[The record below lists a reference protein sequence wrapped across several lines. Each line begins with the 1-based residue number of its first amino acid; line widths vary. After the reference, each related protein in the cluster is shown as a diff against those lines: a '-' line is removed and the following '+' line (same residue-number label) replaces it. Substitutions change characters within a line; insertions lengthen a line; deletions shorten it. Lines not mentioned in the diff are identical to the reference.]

1 MEVYLKSKG
10 GCNTKESI
18 SNIGLETIVYYMLK
32 TFMLLNHR
40 TFENAF
46 RGRAS
51 NNYYSI
57 SDIYVLRECNT
68 MDVNVMNVWISNG
81 VHPFLLYLSK
91 YHIIKM
97 FYIVNG
103 EQHNQIYHQLIEL
116 IYGIYGKQ
124 CDVYIAYS

>member
-68 MDVNVMNVWISNG
+68 MDVNVMNV
-81 VHPFLLYLSK
+81 
-91 YHIIKM
+91 
-97 FYIVNG
+97 
-103 EQHNQIYHQLIEL
+103 
-116 IYGIYGKQ
+116 
-124 CDVYIAYS
+124 